1 MKTLVTLL
9 AAAILGVG
17 CRNVALP
24 TIDPSM
30 GEIVPARERTSEAS
44 SEPCP
49 SEAKYSDRWTNFAL
63 GGPTLGPITLAVGDQ
78 TEQKVS
84 GLLTPNGDWILK
96 LLLLV
101 DAPTG
106 TSITGVATQT
116 NGSGIGRFTHFS
128 TNLSEVGQPTY
139 EQGLDRLE
147 GSIRSHGNPD
157 NAPKDLPGYLVVRNA
172 GCYELTFS
180 LDGMSYGP
188 FGVRLG

>member
-1 MKTLVTLL
+1 MTN
-9 AAAILGVG
+9 GDSG
-17 CRNVALP
+17 NN
-24 TIDPSM
+24 D
-30 GEIVPARERTSEAS
+30 IVPSNARALEAS

-49 SEAKYSDRWTNFAL
+49 SEATYSDRWADLAL

-78 TEQKVS
+78 AEQKVS
-84 GLLTPNGDWILK
+84 GLRTPNGDWILK

-106 TSITGVATQT
+106 TAITGVAKQM
-116 NGSGIGRFTHFS
+116 NGPGVGRFTHFS
-128 TNLSEVGQPTY
+128 DKPSGVGQPTY

-157 NAPKDLPGYLVVRNA
+157 NAPKDLPGYLVVRNP

-180 LDGMSYGP
+180 LDGASYGP
-188 FGVRLG
+188 FGVRIG